1 MEINALGYTLQPVP
15 WIPAPGAFWGFP
27 PNMAILSLPGD
38 SRSPGYWPDTEPA
51 QMVAS
56 SGMWLEI
63 LRVMGPFLHS
73 AQALRNSQS
82 DTICL

>member
-1 MEINALGYTLQPVP
+1 MDTSPRSLLGVPTQHGYTQLTRRLK
-15 WIPAPGAFWGFP
+15 IPRVLA
-27 PNMAILSLPGD
+27 
-38 SRSPGYWPDTEPA
+38 RYEPA